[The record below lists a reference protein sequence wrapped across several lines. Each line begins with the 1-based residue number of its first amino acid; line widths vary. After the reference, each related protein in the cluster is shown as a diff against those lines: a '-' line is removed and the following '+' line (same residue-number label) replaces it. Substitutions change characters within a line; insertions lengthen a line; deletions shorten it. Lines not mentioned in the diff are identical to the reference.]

1 VRQEYTLAQLA
12 AAVGMTERNVRAY
25 RSRGLIR
32 PPRMRGR
39 VGYYDLG
46 HISQL
51 RLVQALT
58 GRGLSL
64 SVVGQLMEKNLAEHE
79 LARLIREDLPA
90 GPPLPLSPVVIEELK
105 REDPTLFDAMVEHGL
120 ARPGEAGPEADPAL
134 LALGFKLAGYG
145 LSAVEVGEVLL
156 AGARAAAAAEE
167 QVWRGVSAAVGR
179 AAPEGANNGVA
190 ERDGGAGPRAAAPTP
205 AAAANEATDP
215 AMARAT
221 DRTTDRT
228 TDPATARATDPAT
241 DASPEPNRKPA
252 AAGTRRADAT
262 ATTVAMELAAMAF
275 RISLEWRLSRREP

>member
-1 VRQEYTLAQLA
+1 MTGGSVRREYTLAQLA

-32 PPRMRGR
+32 PPRLRGR

-64 SVVGQLMEKNLAEHE
+64 SVVGQLMEKDLAEHE
-79 LARLIREDLPA
+79 LARLIREDLPE
-90 GPPLPLSPVVIEELK
+90 GPPLPLSPVVIEELT
-105 REDPTLFDAMVEHGL
+105 REDPTVFDAMIEHGL
-120 ARPGEAGPEADPAL
+120 ARPGETGPEADPAL
-134 LALGFKLAGYG
+134 LALGFKLAGFG

-167 QVWRGVSAAVGR
+167 HVRHGLSAAAGR
-179 AAPEGANNGVA
+179 AAPEGASNGVPA
-190 ERDGGAGPRAAAPTP
+190 RARGAGSEAVAPT
-205 AAAANEATDP
+205 AEGAANMAMDEATDP
-215 AMARAT
+215 ARNGAT
-221 DRTTDRT
+221 DPAAHGSAEPNRR
-228 TDPATARATDPAT
+228 PATARA
-241 DASPEPNRKPA
+241 
-252 AAGTRRADAT
+252 RRGDAT
-262 ATTVAMELAAMAF
+262 AAAVAMEAAAMAF

>member
-32 PPRMRGR
+32 PPRLRGR

-134 LALGFKLAGYG
+134 LALGFQLAGYG

-167 QVWRGVSAAVGR
+167 QVRRGVSAAVSR
-179 AAPEGANNGVA
+179 AAPEGANNVVA
-190 ERDGGAGPRAAAPTP
+190 ARDAGAGPGAAAPTP
-205 AAAANEATDP
+205 AAPASEATDRS
-215 AMARAT
+215 M
-221 DRTTDRT
+221 DRT
-228 TDPATARATDPAT
+228 TDPAT
-241 DASPEPNRKPA
+241 DASPKPTGKPA
-252 AAGTRRADAT
+252 RTQRADAT